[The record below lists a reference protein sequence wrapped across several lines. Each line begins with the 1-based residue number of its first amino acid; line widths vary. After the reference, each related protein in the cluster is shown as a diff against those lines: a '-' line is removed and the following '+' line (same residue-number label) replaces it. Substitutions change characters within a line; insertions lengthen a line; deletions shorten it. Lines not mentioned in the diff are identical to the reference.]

1 MYKSLLFVISLA
13 SSAKPQRLVLT
24 MSHFADEKTEAQ
36 GGGDLLKARH
46 CVSIAHESVP
56 DVFKV
61 HAWLS
66 RARYHCLRSVSGN
79 SELHITSLSFQL
91 DSDVLV
97 VRIKLFYITVAC
109 LPASGLWA
117 SLPMAAPQL
126 PGSFPVFVPVLLEG
140 YCLISK
146 YFGIS

>member
-66 RARYHCLRSVSGN
+66 RARYHCLRSVPGN

-109 LPASGLWA
+109 LP
-117 SLPMAAPQL
+117 MAAPQL
-126 PGSFPVFVPVLLEG
+126 PGSFPVFVPVLLQKRWATRP
-140 YCLISK
+140 SR
-146 YFGIS
+146 